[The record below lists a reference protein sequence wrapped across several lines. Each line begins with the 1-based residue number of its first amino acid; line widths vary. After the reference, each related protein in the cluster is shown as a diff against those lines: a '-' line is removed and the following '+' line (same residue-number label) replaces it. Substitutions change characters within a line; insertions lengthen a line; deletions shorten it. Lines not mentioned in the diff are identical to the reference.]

1 MTSKYSK
8 QLIKSIDQSHDKIN
22 WTYLIDA
29 FPNDNNVRDQLIQDL
44 MDNGYHQYVH
54 EFKNGYT
61 MLNEIDKEIHT
72 IEQIINNTNDN
83 QNISVEADIIMD
95 IIDRLK
101 ELRRIKLQ
109 SIIERFVDQNK
120 SNHQS
125 DDNNTIINPMH
136 TIMESPL
143 FIGI

>member
-1 MTSKYSK
+1 MVSKYSK
-8 QLIKSIDQSHDKIN
+8 QLIKSIDQSNDKVD
-22 WTYLIDA
+22 WDYFVDK
-29 FPNDNNVRDQLIQDL
+29 FPDNNDKMTQLIQDL
-44 MDNGYHQYVH
+44 TDNGYHQYTH
-54 EFKNGYT
+54 EFNNSYD

-72 IEQIINNTNDN
+72 IKQLINDMDNN
-83 QNISVEADIIMD
+83 QNISVEADMLVD

>member
-29 FPNDNNVRDQLIQDL
+29 FPNDNDGIHQLIQDL
-44 MDNGYHQYVH
+44 TDNGHYQCTYD
-54 EFKNGYT
+54 FKTSYAI
-61 MLNEIDKEIHT
+61 LNEINKEIHT
-72 IEQIINNTNDN
+72 IEQLINDLDDN
-83 QNISVEADIIMD
+83 QNINVETDMLMD

-109 SIIERFVDQNK
+109 CLIERFVDQNHP
-120 SNHQS
+120 NHQS
-125 DDNNTIINPMH
+125 NDNNAIINP
-136 TIMESPL
+136 TRNIMESPL